1 MKTSAALLVLLLCP
15 LAAYSQTLTTSSEYG
30 LPIVKTKT
38 EINQT
43 GTLAKFDS
51 NLGELTGAT
60 LIIYGAADFSVQ
72 ATNNSPQSQTARIGS
87 TTSLFITSSETALN
101 NLIQSENESID
112 LAYRTP
118 LTTFASGETINFGP
132 ITDEE
137 QFSYDLAPILA
148 SLQSN
153 GAGSFTINVESM
165 SGLSIVGGGGNLSA
179 SQFTIA
185 GAGAKIVYSYVP
197 EPSSALLCGIAGLG
211 LIVRRRR

>member
-101 NLIQSENESID
+101 NLIQSETKASISP
-112 LAYRTP
+112 T
-118 LTTFASGETINFGP
+118 
-132 ITDEE
+132 
-137 QFSYDLAPILA
+137 
-148 SLQSN
+148 
-153 GAGSFTINVESM
+153 
-165 SGLSIVGGGGNLSA
+165 
-179 SQFTIA
+179 
-185 GAGAKIVYSYVP
+185 
-197 EPSSALLCGIAGLG
+197 EP
-211 LIVRRRR
+211 R